1 MTDQRTPNQKL
12 GEAIGFGFQSKAKLD
27 ALIEVLR
34 DKGIIDAEDVLQIE
48 SRGVELAHQY
58 EQDVKPA

>member
-12 GEAIGFGFQSKAKLD
+12 GEAIAFGFESKAKLD

-34 DKGIIDAEDVLQIE
+34 DKGILDADDVLLVE
-48 SRGVELAHQY
+48 SRGVELAREY
-58 EQDVKPA
+58 EKDVKPT